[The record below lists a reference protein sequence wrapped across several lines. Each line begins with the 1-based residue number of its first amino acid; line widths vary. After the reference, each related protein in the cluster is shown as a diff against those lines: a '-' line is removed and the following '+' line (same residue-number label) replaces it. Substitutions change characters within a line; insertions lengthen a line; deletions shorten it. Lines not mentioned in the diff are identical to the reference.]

1 MNSGAGQCLRHSDE
15 RHIYHRQAY
24 ELTPSRAES
33 IPQVIPALAGPCA
46 KHTIMAVNQRR
57 YSTEDVA
64 TALAYVD
71 TAPSILAA
79 AEDLNIPHRTLAA
92 WSNGELQTMPDSA
105 TVAIAREDLAV
116 RLEKLAHLAC
126 DRAAQAM
133 PSASAAQAAV
143 VMGVSI
149 EKMRLL
155 RDQSTSNLASNL
167 TESEATDRAASILAK
182 AAKKLQRDREQAI
195 DATFT
200 DPPAIT
206 E

>member
-1 MNSGAGQCLRHSDE
+1 
-15 RHIYHRQAY
+15 
-24 ELTPSRAES
+24 
-33 IPQVIPALAGPCA
+33 
-46 KHTIMAVNQRR
+46 MAVNQRR